1 MIAMITVLPAGWM
14 SESDLLRAAAAVA
27 CGAGHPAARALL
39 READVRVVR
48 VLDARN
54 CERHSS
60 GHAAGVVAGSRVVLG
75 SPEQLLEQGVD
86 LSGVPPIA
94 SDERMLWVASDGRFA
109 GIIALAE
116 LA

>member
-1 MIAMITVLPAGWM
+1 MITVLPAGWM
-14 SESDLLRAAAAVA
+14 SESDLLRAATAVA
-27 CGAGHPAARALL
+27 CGAGHASAPALL

-48 VLDARN
+48 VLDAVN
-54 CERHSS
+54 CERLPD
-60 GHAAGVVAGSRVVLG
+60 GDAAGIVAGSRVVVG
-75 SPEQLLEQGVD
+75 TPEQLLDHGVD

-116 LA
+116 